1 MMIQIL
7 YDRGVQV
14 AFIDVSV
21 DTRRI
26 STNSFS
32 DQNSPLFKQKL
43 QWKLNVLLATLQCN
57 VSLLYMDADIVLFK
71 NPFPYF
77 YSLKDI
83 DFVAQKDWTVCTGF
97 MFMLPTQA
105 SLHLIDVARRIRGMV
120 NEGDQGAVIT
130 ALRYVKGVRYKLLP
144 KKLFMSGEV
153 FFGGHEYSWDP
164 ISISFIRSFIIRSK
178 YIYVS

>member
-26 STNSFS
+26 FTGSFTEQ
-32 DQNSPLFKQKL
+32 DSPLFKQKL

-77 YSLKDI
+77 YARKDI
-83 DFVAQKDWTVCTGF
+83 DFVAQQDWKVCTGF
-97 MFMLPTQA
+97 MYMLPTHA
-105 SLHLIDVARRIRGMV
+105 SLHVIDVARRIRGMV
-120 NEGDQGAVIT
+120 NGGDQAAVIT

-144 KKLFMSGEV
+144 KSRFMSGEV
-153 FFGGHEYSWDP
+153 FFMGHEYSWDP
-164 ISISFIRSFIIRSK
+164 ISITFIGSFIIRSK
-178 YIYVS
+178 DIHVS